1 MLSCVYSITITF
13 IWMQSSNV
21 FIHSLSWC
29 INRLFKVLT
38 LSSINYY
45 AWKNI
50 EFYFAQYYAYGNDS
64 SHTAERSC
72 WKRFF
77 EHWIIFI
84 VYCSSQFVMLDD
96 ASLDHVLL
104 PLFPCPPNPPLLLSH
119 QGPPVSII
127 CTKCITHLWISLP
140 LPPGHPSISH
150 LCTFPWSPATAKNQ
164 ATEHKLFPPL

>member
-1 MLSCVYSITITF
+1 M
-13 IWMQSSNV
+13 

-64 SHTAERSC
+64 SHTAERTC
-72 WKRFF
+72 WKWFF
-77 EHWIIFI
+77 LTLNHFYSFYQQLDAWWYFFGLCF
-84 VYCSSQFVMLDD
+84 VALVSLSTQSSACYWAIKDLM
-96 ASLDHVLL
+96 
-104 PLFPCPPNPPLLLSH
+104 CP
-119 QGPPVSII
+119 SII
-127 CTKCITHLWISLP
+127 CSKCITHLWIFLL

-150 LCTFPWSPATAKNQ
+150 LCTFPWSPAKNQ
-164 ATEHKLFPPL
+164 VTSYFLPLMPPICANKLGHAILSNSISR